1 MKKNQSG
8 VYTEEMMR
16 MDQLVKQESND
27 STPFEKLN
35 EENILDAQID
45 EDLMMELDQGQADD
59 FLMDEQAN
67 ELIKPEMIN
76 KK

>member
-35 EENILDAQID
+35 EERSKRGL
-45 EDLMMELDQGQADD
+45 
-59 FLMDEQAN
+59 
-67 ELIKPEMIN
+67 
-76 KK
+76 